1 MFELLTI
8 IGAITLLYTFMKS
21 NNSSKSITIAVILMM
36 LFVDVGMRA
45 NGTFSAW
52 VSMNGREFA
61 VRPLLD
67 LMLVILLHIKPC
79 RETAVIMM
87 LALCSVVINIIGFSF
102 YLSNTLDYLVLD
114 VSLMTVFYAML
125 IILLN
130 KGIADGIYRGI
141 NKLSI
146 IRCYCVDHLKINRKG
161 VR

>member
-21 NNSSKSITIAVILMM
+21 NTSSKSITIAVILMM

-45 NGTFSAW
+45 NDTFSAW
-52 VSMNGREFA
+52 LSMNGREFA